1 MMSSTGKLQGR
12 AAVITGGASGIGA
25 AIAIAFAREG
35 ADVALVDQS
44 PRENVEGVMK
54 AVQEHGHD
62 VIYYRADIASADDVA
77 AMADAVL
84 DHFGK
89 VDILV
94 NNAGIF
100 TESSVAAMPIE
111 DWDRVL
117 AVNLRG
123 TFLCTRFFLNQMLER
138 GSGRIINIASQLGQI
153 GGIDA
158 AHYAAS
164 KAGVIG
170 FTKSLAR
177 EVGTKGVLVNA
188 IAPGPIETPLL
199 EGESEEWRSRKL
211 LELPI
216 GRFGTV
222 HEVTPT
228 AVMLASDD
236 GSYYLGQTLGPNG
249 GDVML

>member
-1 MMSSTGKLQGR
+1 MAEGKLVDR
-12 AAVITGGASGIGA
+12 VAVITGGASGIGA
-25 AIAIAFAREG
+25 AIAVAFAREG
-35 ADVALVDQS
+35 ADVALVDQTT
-44 PRENVEGVMK
+44 RHEAEDVMA
-54 AVQEHGHD
+54 AVREHGREAFFCQTD
-62 VIYYRADIASADDVA
+62 VSSADEVDS
-77 AMADAVL
+77 MAREVIAK
-84 DHFGK
+84 FGR

-94 NNAGIF
+94 NCAGIF
-100 TESSVAAMPIE
+100 TERRVENMSVD

-117 AVNLRG
+117 NVNLRG
-123 TFLCTRFFLNQMLER
+123 TFLCTRVLLNQMLDR

-153 GGIDA
+153 GGVDA
-158 AHYAAS
+158 AHYSAS

-177 EVGTKGVLVNA
+177 EVGTRGVLVNA
-188 IAPGPIETPLL
+188 IAPGPIETPMLA
-199 EGESEEWRSRKL
+199 GETEVWRSRKL
-211 LELPI
+211 QELPI

-228 AVMLASDD
+228 AVLLASDE